1 MPFGHQVS
9 RETLCPLGQPEK
21 AIGEKSPIEP
31 WLALHNHS
39 ACCVRN
45 RRASLRE
52 HDESAEKEQSQ
63 SLVTLLGLDGKTIF
77 PVPYRRGGAI
87 SLDIPFYRTDYRQG
101 IGDSGCAVAPNSTI
115 NSSTPWQLCASKRDG
130 SCWPRAGNIPR
141 LDCSNKF
148 LAIGPIRAAL
158 LIALIQNRTA
168 SVPGGDSGP
177 QRPGAGDLH
186 QRGIP
191 LRGVN

>member
-87 SLDIPFYRTDYRQG
+87 SLDIPFYRTGLSSCGKQAKAR
-101 IGDSGCAVAPNSTI
+101 SGEATFQDLACPDQSFLTCFMRFAIRWKNKRSTGAP
-115 NSSTPWQLCASKRDG
+115 A
-130 SCWPRAGNIPR
+130 
-141 LDCSNKF
+141 F
-148 LAIGPIRAAL
+148 
-158 LIALIQNRTA
+158 TA
-168 SVPGGDSGP
+168 SITHKPGKLVCVAGRKGCIVPGFE
-177 QRPGAGDLH
+177 
-186 QRGIP
+186 
-191 LRGVN
+191 V